1 MKSVVKNPI
10 SKKMRYINKITD
22 TLYNLYKFKMR
33 SGDHKKFNFRVS
45 FPDRNWDFS
54 NRTEPSQFCSN
65 WFHAII
71 HSSKKNDFRGHP
83 TVNFYYPEHT
93 FNFHLILQSRL
104 PIAPRWSQLFKSIAR
119 AQIVY
124 LFSLQASIHICHFV
138 LF

>member
-1 MKSVVKNPI
+1 MYISSRCARATIKNSI
-10 SKKMRYINKITD
+10 FVFLSQIEIEI
-22 TLYNLYKFKMR
+22 F
-33 SGDHKKFNFRVS
+33 
-45 FPDRNWDFS
+45 
-54 NRTEPSQFCSN
+54 RTEPNRANFCSN

-124 LFSLQASIHICHFV
+124 LFSFRHQFTFAI
-138 LF
+138 LFCFNVWFNVCSSTQIVRRLS